1 MSPVN
6 RIREA
11 LIEQQYDRIV
21 VATLPQSLSR
31 WLRMGL
37 PHRIMRLSTV
47 PVTHVEATA
56 GPSL

>member
-1 MSPVN
+1 M
-6 RIREA
+6 
-11 LIEQQYDRIV
+11 D
-21 VATLPQSLSR
+21 
-31 WLRMGL
+31 L